1 MKTSVY
7 RVQFPDHKFHKTS
20 LSVLRVSPDSAPKY
34 VLQLVHGISEK
45 KERYLPLME
54 FMASHGA
61 EVILHDLPGHGA
73 SASSAAELGVMNNP
87 GYDYEYLRLGIDGV
101 FASLACDDITE
112 DSETGQMI
120 VNVHKENLEYFP
132 DIPRFL
138 LGHSMG
144 SLIAGLYTARQG
156 DTLDGLILSGLPFRH
171 RSASLGVFL
180 MTLLECICGEESKPK
195 WVNHLAFSAY
205 NRRFTPEP
213 ESDGQFMWL
222 SCDIGNRYEFLADPL
237 CNTDKAICTFTNLL
251 RMVRDFYR
259 PAMWN
264 KLPSDLPVLLMA
276 GDEDPVAG
284 GKKQV
289 LSGQKFLGDMG
300 LKNVSALMYKGFR
313 HEIFMDWCREQAFA
327 DVLRFCEDNLAAA
340 LARLD
345 QIRAEYEPQ
354 FSPDSPEA

>member
-1 MKTSVY
+1 MKTAIY
-7 RVQFPDHKFHKTS
+7 RVQFPDHPQYSHS
-20 LSVLRVSPDSAPKY
+20 LSVLRVSPDGAPNY
-34 VLQLVHGISEK
+34 ILQLVHGISEK

-54 FMASHGA
+54 FMAAHGA

-73 SASSAAELGVMNNP
+73 TAPSLSELGILRDP
-87 GYDYEYLRLGIDGV
+87 GNDYADLRLGIDGV
-101 FASLACDDITE
+101 FASLACEDVTE
-112 DSETGQMI
+112 APDGMT
-120 VNVHKENLEYFP
+120 VNVHETDLMYLP
-132 DIPRFL
+132 DLPRFL
-138 LGHSMG
+138 YGHSMG
-144 SLIAGLYTARQG
+144 SLIAGLYAARQA
-156 DTLDGLILSGLPFRH
+156 DTLDGLILEGLPFRH
-171 RSASLGVFL
+171 RSTSFGIFC
-180 MTLLECICGEESKPK
+180 MNLLEGIFGEEAKPK
-195 WVNHLAFSAY
+195 WLNKIAFSAY
-205 NRRFTPEP
+205 NRKFTPEP
-213 ESDGQFMWL
+213 QSDGQFMWL
-222 SCDIGNRYEFLADPL
+222 SNDIDNRYEFLADPL

-259 PAMWN
+259 PAMWD
-264 KLPSDLPVLLMA
+264 KLSSDLPVLLMA